1 MMGFIT
7 SDMSLNL
14 NWTIMGFWAWNKADL
29 ARKFKTSKGGGW
41 SLWNWSLFYNLV
53 MLYWISPANQW
64 KTMRIIKWICSQ
76 EPVMKNFVSKTIF
89 DLSLKVP
96 PEMISYFLFY
106 YLMSLSSWTSLKQAY
121 KGKVFAKNFLC
132 HTERKRYRKMP

>member
-1 MMGFIT
+1 MTNNCTKMINW
-7 SDMSLNL
+7 SKLMISKNL
-14 NWTIMGFWAWNKADL
+14 AW
-29 ARKFKTSKGGGW
+29 KFKWLRGVLKPLKLILQFGHALLNFTRKPVENHAHHKMD
-41 SLWNWSLFYNLV
+41 LLTRL
-53 MLYWISPANQW
+53 
-64 KTMRIIKWICSQ
+64 
-76 EPVMKNFVSKTIF
+76 VMKNLNPTIF

-132 HTERKRYRKMP
+132 QTERKRYRKMP